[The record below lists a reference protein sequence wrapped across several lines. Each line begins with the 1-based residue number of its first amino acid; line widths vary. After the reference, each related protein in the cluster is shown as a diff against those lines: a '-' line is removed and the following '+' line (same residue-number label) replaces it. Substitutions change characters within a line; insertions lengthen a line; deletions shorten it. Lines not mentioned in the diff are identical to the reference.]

1 MNKLI
6 SNKLCFGF
14 KLSLV
19 EQKRGRKGLLADQM
33 ITISISVP
41 ALSLL
46 NLDINECR
54 SLAVLEMA
62 DFMEVQMI
70 RSDIH

>member
-6 SNKLCFGF
+6 SNKHCFGF
-14 KLSLV
+14 KWSLV

-33 ITISISVP
+33 ITISISAP

-54 SLAVLEMA
+54 GLAVLAMA